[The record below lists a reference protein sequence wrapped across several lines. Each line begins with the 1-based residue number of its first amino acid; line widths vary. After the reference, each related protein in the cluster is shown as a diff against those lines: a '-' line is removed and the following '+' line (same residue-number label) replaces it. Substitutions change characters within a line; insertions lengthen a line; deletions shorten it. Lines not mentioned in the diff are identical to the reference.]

1 MYDKDKIAA
10 AVVEGVIATIDDG
23 LKDAGMLC
31 GWASDAKHGE
41 MPGQAELFHE
51 EAEHRIEGARQW
63 WDKHKEMLHDP
74 KNAEMVASAFLKRLE
89 DKLAHMKAKS
99 AGYK

>member
-1 MYDKDKIAA
+1 MYDKTGTGGVI
-10 AVVEGVIATIDDG
+10 EGIIATIDDG

-31 GWASDAKHGE
+31 EWACEAKHDDMSE
-41 MPGQAELFHE
+41 QAEMFHE

-63 WDKHKEMLHDP
+63 WDKHKDMLRDP
-74 KNAEMVASAFLKRLE
+74 KYSPMVAEAFLKRME

-99 AGYK
+99 AAYK

>member
-1 MYDKDKIAA
+1 MYDKDKMGA
-10 AVVEGVIATIDDG
+10 AVLEGVIATIDDG

-31 GWASDAKHGE
+31 EWACDAKHSE
-41 MPGQAELFHE
+41 MHGQAEMFHE
-51 EAEHRIEGARQW
+51 EAEHRIDGARQW

-74 KNAEMVASAFLKRLE
+74 KNAEMVAAAFLKRLE

-99 AGYK
+99 AAYK